1 MPQLLDPKCSQSP
14 EKSVAKCLYCGA
26 SKATLWLRKV
36 QDRLQYVS
44 GEWDFYRCD
53 ECGSAMLH
61 PMPTAEDLA
70 SLYPPIYTFA
80 PELGARSRF
89 SRLLAFLEY
98 HLFFRPTYRTQA
110 RIVSNYVRKHGI
122 GKRLLDIGCGR
133 GLRLL
138 EFRREGFEVHG
149 CDFSEESV
157 SYLRDC
163 HHISADVA
171 DVSTLN
177 TVYEANSFDIVTA
190 FYVIE
195 HVVDVEE
202 VFRSCLRLLKPGG
215 VIVAVCPLSDSTQ
228 AKLFGN
234 RWVVATEAP
243 RHTNIPSQIG
253 FIGACRD
260 VGFEDITISA
270 DSTVAN
276 AACVGMSVFPNS
288 STTSVY
294 GAGQWRVMV
303 NRLLGAALTYAVI
316 PWALLDKWVFK
327 RPAMGMLFARKPV

>member
-1 MPQLLDPKCSQSP
+1 MSQLLTPKCSQSP
-14 EKSVAKCLYCGA
+14 EKSVARCLYCGE
-26 SKATLWLRKV
+26 SKATLWLRHV
-36 QDRLQYVS
+36 QDRLQYVP

-61 PMPTAEDLA
+61 PMPAADDLA
-70 SLYPPIYTFA
+70 SLYPPVYTFA
-80 PELGARSRF
+80 PELGARNRF
-89 SRLLAFLEY
+89 SKLLAFLEY

-110 RIVSNYVRKHGI
+110 RIVSNYAKKRGI

-138 EFRREGFEVHG
+138 EFQREGFDVHG
-149 CDFSEESV
+149 CDFSDESV
-157 SYLRDC
+157 SYLRER
-163 HHISADVA
+163 HQIPADVA

-177 TVYEANSFDIVTA
+177 AVYEPNSFDIVTA

-195 HVVDVEE
+195 HVVDVQE
-202 VFRSCLRLLKPGG
+202 VFRSCLRLLRPGG
-215 VIVAVCPLSDSTQ
+215 VMIAVCPLSYSIQ

-234 RWVVATEAP
+234 RWVSATEAP
-243 RHTNIPSQIG
+243 RHTNIPSQVG

-260 VGFEDITISA
+260 VGFKDITISA
-270 DSTVAN
+270 DATVAN

-294 GAGQWRVMV
+294 GAGTWHVTV
-303 NRLLGAALTYAVI
+303 NRLFGAAVTYAVI
-316 PWALLDKWVFK
+316 PWALLDKWVFQ
-327 RPAMGMLFARKPV
+327 RPGLGMLFARKPA